1 MKKLVLT
8 AAMALSLLACTQDNT
23 NTEKKLDDMNR
34 KLDAYIAKGG
44 GGGGGAGAAA
54 AQQQR
59 PQRPE
64 PDAAKTYAVPVEG
77 DAFDGPADAKITVVK
92 AYDYACPYCEKVR
105 DTMDALH
112 QKYGNELR
120 VVYKQMVV
128 HPRNATA
135 GALAF
140 CSANKQGKAKDMDRL
155 LWDKG
160 FKNRQL
166 DNSDV
171 PAAAEAGG
179 GGAAGG
185 KCWDTPGGCS
195 IVVGFAQELG
205 LNVDKFKADM
215 KGECQ
220 QLVQKD
226 MKDLQQLGVG
236 ATPAFFVNGRFI
248 SGAVPI
254 ENFSSVIDA
263 ELKKA
268 NERVQQGTPAA
279 EYYNQWVIAKGQKTL
294 Q

>member
-1 MKKLVLT
+1 MNKLVFT
-8 AAMALSLLACTQDNT
+8 ALFLSLAACTQDT
-23 NTEKKLDDMNR
+23 KALEKKVDDNTKELREIKAM
-34 KLDAYIAKGG
+34 IAKGG
-44 GGGGGAGAAA
+44 GGAGAGNAGQPRQA
-54 AQQQR
+54 
-59 PQRPE
+59 RPE
-64 PDAAKTYAVPVEG
+64 PDRAKTYAVPIEG
-77 DAFDGPADAKITVVK
+77 DPFDGPADAKITVVK

-105 DTMDALH
+105 PTMDELH
-112 QKYGNELR
+112 KKYGDDLR

-128 HPRNATA
+128 HPRNAMA

-140 CSANKQGKAKDMDRL
+140 CAANKQGKAREMDTL

-160 FKNRQL
+160 FKARQL

-171 PAAAEAGG
+171 VAAEAGG
-179 GGAAGG
+179 GGGAGG
-185 KCWDTPGGCS
+185 KCWDQAAGCP

-205 LNVDKFKADM
+205 LNVEKFKADM
-215 KGECQ
+215 KSECQ

-226 MKDLQQLGVG
+226 MKDLSQLGVG
-236 ATPAFFVNGRFI
+236 ATPAFFINGRFI

-254 ENFSSVIDA
+254 ENFSTVIDE

-268 NERVQQGTPAA
+268 NERVQQGAPAA